1 VNKTDQMIA
10 IYQDLNLIDQVDLF
24 RKAAYLRL
32 RRNPRRAAL
41 PGTIAGGI
49 ITFSVLIPL
58 ALK

>member
-1 VNKTDQMIA
+1 MNKSARLVA
-10 IYQDLNLIDQVDLF
+10 IYHELNLIDQVDLF

-49 ITFSVLIPL
+49 ITFSVLIPI